1 MSSKS
6 DRSTLRRARAVDPRA
21 VSGRL
26 DRRMFLRGAAGALLA
41 IPLLPSIFSSDAK
54 AQAFGGP
61 RKRFVALG
69 TEHGGIWQSH
79 MYPAQATLTETSS
92 YAGHAIRRG
101 PLELGSVDG
110 DVGVSQVL
118 RAPSSTFTPGLLA
131 KMNLVRGLDVPFYL
145 AHHRGGHLGNYAEN
159 DGNGADGTTLQQQHR
174 PTIDQLLAWSPAF
187 YGSLDTILERS
198 LVLGGG
204 GMSANWSSPSTKTGT
219 VQNLSPENDSLALFS
234 RIFVPPTDPG
244 EQRAPI
250 VDLVREDYLRLR
262 NGNRRLSSDD
272 RRRLD
277 DHVDRIDELQRKL
290 NVQVSCDGLTPPTTS
305 SIAEWSSSSYGI
317 DPEAHRRFW
326 QLMNDV
332 IAAAFACDTCR
343 VVTMRVTDIFSGFE
357 GDWHQ
362 EVAHEAHF
370 PEGAKQAI
378 ITAAHQRFFR
388 DVFLDLVAKLDA
400 IDEGEGTVLDHSLVQ
415 WTQESGAVTHDPI
428 ELPVVTAGSAVGH
441 FATGRYVDYRNLG
454 SVGHTPNETNAVT
467 SHTGLIYNQW
477 LGMVLRSMGLSEGD
491 YEDGSYGGYGLVQLA
506 TESWYAGYQKYGPSV
521 LSAMGQDLPFLRV

>member
-1 MSSKS
+1 MSTKPH
-6 DRSTLRRARAVDPRA
+6 RAPLRGLPPRGVA
-21 VSGRL
+21 GRL

-41 IPLLPSIFSSDAK
+41 IPFLPSLLARDAK
-54 AQAFGGP
+54 AQAFLNA

-69 TEHGGIWQSH
+69 TEHGGIWQGS
-79 MYPAQATLTETSS
+79 MYPAQATLTEATS
-92 YAGHAIRRG
+92 YAGHQVRRG
-101 PLELGSVDG
+101 ALELTSQGS
-110 DVGVSQVL
+110 DVGFSQVL
-118 RAPSSTFTPGLLA
+118 SAPATRFTPALA
-131 KMNLVRGLDVPFYL
+131 AKLNVVRGLDVPFYL

-159 DGNGADGTTLQQQHR
+159 DGNGTDGTALQQEHR

-198 LVLGGG
+198 MVIGGG

-219 VQNLSPENDSLALFS
+219 VQNLAPENDSLALFS

-244 EQRAPI
+244 EQRAPV
-250 VDLVREDYLRLR
+250 VDLVREDYRRLR
-262 NGNRRLSSDD
+262 NGNRRLSSED

-277 DHVDRIDELQRKL
+277 DHIDRIDELERKL
-290 NVQVSCDGLTPPTTS
+290 NVQVSCGELSPPTTS
-305 SIAEWSSSSYGI
+305 SISEWSSSSYGI

-343 VVTMRVTDIFSGFE
+343 VVSMRVTDIFSGFE

-370 PEGAKQAI
+370 PEGGKQAI
-378 ITAAHQRFFR
+378 IAAAHQRFFR

-400 IDEGEGTVLDHSLVQ
+400 IDETEGTVLDHALVQ

-428 ELPVVTAGSAVGH
+428 ELPIVTAGSAAGH
-441 FATGRYVDYRNLG
+441 FATGRYVDYRNLN
-454 SVGHTPNETNAVT
+454 SVGHTPNETNAVAT
-467 SHTGLIYNQW
+467 NTGLIYNQW
-477 LGMVLRSMGLSEGD
+477 LGMVLRSMGLSPSD
-491 YEDGSYGGYGLVQLA
+491 YESGAYGGYGIVQLA
-506 TESWYAGYQKYGPSV
+506 TEGWYAGYQKYGPSV
-521 LSAMGQDLPFLRV
+521 LSAMGQDLPFLRA